1 MISCSDVSCGSVR
14 DPASKE
20 MMTRRAKMGGPTLQS
35 GSGPSTP
42 RRWRSRITAGLV
54 ALAGATLL
62 PGPTACGPGD
72 ECTPGF
78 DDGEQFRITI
88 LEDRDPETDCIFV
101 TLEVGDSFILTG
113 GRTSEDAGG
122 CVTRMA
128 RPEVPEF
135 ASEILQECQSEGTQL
150 GLRCEGEWSGCSPR
164 VRMSVG
170 PYIERSDTTI
180 ESGVLFFEW
189 WSGVTSPPANCA
201 GCMDQYTVRIE
212 RLGMAPG

>member
-1 MISCSDVSCGSVR
+1 MISCRDVSCGSVWA
-14 DPASKE
+14 PASKE

-135 ASEILQECQSEGTQL
+135 ASEILQSCEPRGFQL
-150 GLRCEGEWSGCSPR
+150 GMACEGDWSGCS
-164 VRMSVG
+164 VG
-170 PYIERSDTTI
+170 MQMGVGTHISRSDQVIGDGILT
-180 ESGVLFFEW
+180 FNW
-189 WSGVTSPPANCA
+189 WGRGEVPE
-201 GCMDQYTVRIE
+201 GCGGCTDQYTVRIE